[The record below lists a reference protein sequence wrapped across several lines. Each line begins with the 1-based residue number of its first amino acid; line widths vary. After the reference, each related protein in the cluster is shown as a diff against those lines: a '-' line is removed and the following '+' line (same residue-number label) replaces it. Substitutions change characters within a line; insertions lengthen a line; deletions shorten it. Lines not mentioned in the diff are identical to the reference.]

1 MTGTGRWNAPYLAPQ
16 NNLAD
21 VPAPTTALTNLGIG
35 AGPQAILSG
44 TTSTAA
50 ELNLLDNTFAT
61 CTFTAAAGAANV
73 MTVTIQCKDAASA
86 NIAFRQRLEAYITED
101 ANGVGLTGD
110 TISGD
115 ATWGANEEVQE
126 IVSKKRFIVLTTAAG
141 VATLSIEDSA
151 KPADQR
157 VAVVHPLTG
166 KLIVSS
172 ALNAWGA

>member
-1 MTGTGRWNAPYLAPQ
+1 MGVGRQGPTGVTLAEAYDPDAMKPK

-21 VPAPTTALTNLGIG
+21 IHSKASALGNLG
-35 AGPQAILSG
+35 A
-44 TTSTAA
+44 TATA
-50 ELNLLDNTFAT
+50 EELNLLDNVFAT
-61 CTFTAAAGAANV
+61 CTFAAAAGAANIMV
-73 MTVTIQCKDAASA
+73 VTIQSKDAAGA

-115 ATWGANEEVQE
+115 ATWGANEEVEE
-126 IVSKKRFIVLTTAAG
+126 IVSKKRFTVLTTAAG